1 MSPELYVRALRF
13 ASAAHGEQRMPD
25 GDHPYLVHVTSVA
38 IEVVAA
44 LHAEPGR
51 NEDLAVA
58 CALLHDVVEDTD
70 VGSDII
76 EREFGASVAKG
87 VVALS
92 KRASVP
98 KEERMADSLRRIR
111 EQPHEVW
118 MVKLA
123 DRVTN
128 LLPPAPK
135 HWDAAKK
142 AKYRSEGQQILD
154 ALGEASPHL
163 AERLRKRI
171 ADYPV

>member
-38 IEVVAA
+38 IEVVTA
-44 LHAEPGR
+44 LHVEPDR
-51 NEDLAVA
+51 NADLAVA

-76 EREFGASVAKG
+76 EREFGASVAAG

-98 KEERMADSLRRIR
+98 RDERVADSLRRIR

-123 DRVTN
+123 DRITN
-128 LLPPAPK
+128 LTPPVPK
-135 HWDAAKK
+135 HWDTAKK
-142 AKYRSEGQQILD
+142 AKYRNEGQQILD
-154 ALGEASPHL
+154 ALGEASSHL
-163 AERLRKRI
+163 AERLRRRI
-171 ADYPV
+171 ADYL